1 MHEHIKAEAAALRR
15 IAGHSRFFNLTGGRS
30 GHIECATFRIAGRFI
45 KFLWVS
51 VYDAEGNE
59 VVSACKVHPQPRFRS
74 SRFLPCSWIFEQ
86 VMAAEGYRP
95 NSWIRVQFPALSGD
109 PNA

>member
-1 MHEHIKAEAAALRR
+1 MPECVKSESAALRR
-15 IAGHSRFFNLTGGRS
+15 MAGHSRLFSLAGGRS
-30 GHIECATFRIAGRFI
+30 GYMECATFRLAGRFI
-45 KFLWVS
+45 KFLWIN

-59 VVSACKVHPQPRFRS
+59 VLSACKVRPQARFRS
-74 SRFLPCSWIFEQ
+74 CRFLPSSWVFEQ